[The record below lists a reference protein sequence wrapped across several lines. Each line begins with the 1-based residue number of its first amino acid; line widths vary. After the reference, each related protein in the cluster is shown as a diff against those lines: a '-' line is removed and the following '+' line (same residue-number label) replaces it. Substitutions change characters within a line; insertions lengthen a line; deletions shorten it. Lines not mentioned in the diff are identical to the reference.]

1 MGLKLRTVQKNA
13 CRINGIG
20 EIIKNVR
27 VQIILFFELKF
38 TFLNNNCNVSNW
50 VNMVIIQKPLVM
62 QQKIGVESE
71 FLDSQV
77 QISAPI
83 QIHSKHSF

>member
-1 MGLKLRTVQKNA
+1 ML
-13 CRINGIG
+13 
-20 EIIKNVR
+20 R

-38 TFLNNNCNVSNW
+38 TFLNNNCNVSSW

>member
-1 MGLKLRTVQKNA
+1 ML
-13 CRINGIG
+13 
-20 EIIKNVR
+20 R

-77 QISAPI
+77 QISTPNQKKPNTYSCCLYNGIMYAN
-83 QIHSKHSF
+83 

>member
-77 QISAPI
+77 QISTPNQYAN
-83 QIHSKHSF
+83 